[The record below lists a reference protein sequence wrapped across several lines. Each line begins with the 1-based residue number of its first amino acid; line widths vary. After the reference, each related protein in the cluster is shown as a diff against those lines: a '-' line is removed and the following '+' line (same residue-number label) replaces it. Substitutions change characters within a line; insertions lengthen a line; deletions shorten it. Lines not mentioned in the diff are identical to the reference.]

1 MRKYQSQDYYDVVD
15 KTTGKRVCQC
25 GTLEDAQMMVAFD
38 PENRVYTLNQFLPGQ
53 CIDIQVPK
61 ELPTNE
67 IVVNMDG
74 GVGGSWKEV
83 EHAGDYQG
91 PLYAPHPELKA
102 EKQKSLPENNDPP
115 IHFRV

>member
-15 KTTGKRVCQC
+15 KTTGKRICQC
-25 GTLEDAQMMVAFD
+25 GRLEDAQMMVAFD

-61 ELPTNE
+61 ELPTTN
-67 IVVNMDG
+67 
-74 GVGGSWKEV
+74 V
-83 EHAGDYQG
+83 EFAGNYEG
-91 PLYAPHPELKA
+91 PLYAPHPDLLEQ

>member
-15 KTTGKRVCQC
+15 KTTGKRICQC
-25 GTLEDAQMMVAFD
+25 GKLEDAQMMVAFD

-74 GVGGSWKEV
+74 GVGGSWEERKF
-83 EHAGDYQG
+83 AGNYEG
-91 PLYAPHPELKA
+91 PLYAPHPDLLD
-102 EKQKSLPENNDPP
+102 KQKTLPENHDP
-115 IHFRV
+115 IFNS

>member
-38 PENRVYTLNQFLPGQ
+38 PKNRVYTLNQFLPGQ
-53 CIDIQVPK
+53 CIDIQIPK
-61 ELPTNE
+61 ELPTTN
-67 IVVNMDG
+67 
-74 GVGGSWKEV
+74 V
-83 EHAGDYQG
+83 EFAGNYEG
-91 PLYAPHPELKA
+91 PLYAPHPDLLEQ